1 VIGRIKIKLKKEKD
15 IMKLKNNIFTT
26 LLLAIGLIMHQITPG
41 ILGGM
46 KFDFLLI
53 FMFVSLLLNTK
64 FENAMLTGILGGLL
78 SAMTTSFPGG
88 QIPNI
93 LDKLITCLVLFVLI
107 KYLSKININ
116 FLVVGLLGGIGTFI
130 SGMVFLTSAAF
141 ISGLP
146 APMSALVI
154 GIVIPT
160 TLVNTIGTV
169 FIYRLVKI
177 AIKRSGILIS

>member
-1 VIGRIKIKLKKEKD
+1 
-15 IMKLKNNIFTT
+15 MKLKNNIFTT

-53 FMFVSLLLNTK
+53 FMFVSLLLNHRL
-64 FENAMLTGILGGLL
+64 ENAILTGILGGLL

-93 LDKLITCLVLFVLI
+93 IDKLVASLVIFILI
-107 KYLSKININ
+107 KYLSRFNIN
-116 FLVVGLLGGIGTFI
+116 SLVVGLLGGTGTLI
-130 SGMVFLTSAAF
+130 SGMVFLSTAALL
-141 ISGLP
+141 SGLP
-146 APMSALVI
+146 APMTTLVV

-160 TLVNTIGTV
+160 TLVNSIGTV
-169 FIYRLVKI
+169 FIYKLVKI
-177 AIKRSGILIS
+177 AIKRSGVIIN

>member
-1 VIGRIKIKLKKEKD
+1 
-15 IMKLKNNIFTT
+15 MKLKENIFTT

-64 FENAMLTGILGGLL
+64 FENTILTAILGGLL
-78 SAMTTSFPGG
+78 SAMTTTFPGG
-88 QIPNI
+88 QIPN
-93 LDKLITCLVLFVLI
+93 LVDKLVTSLVLFVLI
-107 KYLSKININ
+107 KYLSKFNIN
-116 FLVVGLLGGIGTFI
+116 SLVVGLLGGIGTFI
-130 SGMVFLTSAAF
+130 SGIAFLASAAF

-146 APMSALVI
+146 APMRVLII

-160 TLVNTIGTV
+160 TLVNSIGTV
-169 FIYRLVKI
+169 FIYKLVKI
-177 AIKRSGILIS
+177 AIKRAGIALN

>member
-1 VIGRIKIKLKKEKD
+1 IKNEKEKR

-53 FMFVSLLLNTK
+53 FMFVSLLLNHR
-64 FENAMLTGILGGLL
+64 FENAILTGILGGLL

-93 LDKLITCLVLFVLI
+93 IDKLVASLVIFVLI
-107 KYLSKININ
+107 KYLS
-116 FLVVGLLGGIGTFI
+116 
-130 SGMVFLTSAAF
+130 
-141 ISGLP
+141 
-146 APMSALVI
+146 
-154 GIVIPT
+154 
-160 TLVNTIGTV
+160 
-169 FIYRLVKI
+169 R
-177 AIKRSGILIS
+177 